1 MRDKKKKKAISS
13 KNAIYSFFF
22 PLCLI
27 SFGSALISLKPPKPL
42 DPACIWSHIPSLGS
56 VPAKNREAGSAVRAS
71 QDTLATVRVRDDQPL
86 D

>member
-1 MRDKKKKKAISS
+1 MRGKKIKSNFLKKCNLFI
-13 KNAIYSFFF
+13 FF

-42 DPACIWSHIPSLGS
+42 DPACIWSHIPSPGS
-56 VPAKNREAGSAVRAS
+56 VPAKNREAGLAVRAS
-71 QDTLATVRVRDDQPL
+71 RDTLATVRVRDDQPL